1 MPFITIHGERFHVR
15 IDGPEEAPALLLSNS
30 LSSDLSMWDD
40 QVPSWARQF
49 RVIRY
54 DQRGHGQ
61 SVVSPAPYSMERLG
75 QDAVAVLDALGI
87 EKAHWCGLSLGGMV
101 GMWMLT
107 HAPERIGKAV
117 LANTAAHMGPVE
129 LWDGRMRTAEKGGM
143 QALVEPTIERW
154 FPEHF
159 RKAAPATMDRMR
171 AMIRGTPV
179 EGYRGCCAAIRDM
192 DQRESIRAIAAPVLV
207 IIGSRDPATK
217 PADGELIAASIKGA
231 QVVTL
236 DAAHISNVEQPA
248 AFTAA
253 VASFLS

>member
-1 MPFITIHGERFHVR
+1 
-15 IDGPEEAPALLLSNS
+15 
-30 LSSDLSMWDD
+30 
-40 QVPSWARQF
+40 
-49 RVIRY
+49 
-54 DQRGHGQ
+54 
-61 SVVSPAPYSMERLG
+61 MERLG
-75 QDAVAVLDALGI
+75 SDAVGVLDALGI

-171 AMIRGTPV
+171 AMILGTPV

-192 DQRESIRAIAAPVLV
+192 DQRESIRSIAAPVLV

-217 PADGELIAASIKGA
+217 PADGELIASSIRGA
-231 QVVTL
+231 QVLTL